1 MLLGRRSSEPW
12 AIRVRVAVWPRH
24 SWRRS
29 LRYQT
34 LRLSRLHRSPH
45 TVALGLAIGA
55 FVAVLPVMG
64 IQMLMAVAIAWMLR
78 GSAAAA
84 LAGTFVANP
93 LTYPGLWLA
102 SYEMGCL
109 ILGVGSIFSGGLEV
123 LSQARFD
130 VAALSPELLA
140 GSGWR
145 LWKPM
150 LIGAVPLGLAAAMIS
165 YFLGRRLVMSYHSS
179 REALV

>member
-1 MLLGRRSSEPW
+1 MLLGRRSLEPW
-12 AIRVRVAVWPRH
+12 PARARVAIWPRH

-29 LRYQT
+29 LRYQK
-34 LRLSRLHRSPH
+34 LRLGRMHRSPH

-55 FVAVLPVMG
+55 FVAVLPVVG
-64 IQMLMAVAIAWMLR
+64 IQMLMAVGIAWILR

-102 SYEMGCL
+102 SYEMGCM
-109 ILGVGSIFSGGLEV
+109 ILGVGSVFGGGLEA
-123 LSQARFD
+123 LSQARLS
-130 VAALSPELLA
+130 VAAVSLDLLA
-140 GSGWR
+140 ESGWR

-150 LIGAVPLGLAAAMIS
+150 LIGAVPLGLAAAAIS
-165 YFLGRRLVMSYHSS
+165 YVLGRRLVMSYQAG
-179 REALV
+179 REAMA